1 MNEESKPL
9 NIFQRINAVMQDS
22 SIYIKKGSAGQGTGV
37 NYDEVISVLA
47 PLLTKHGIVVSVDKS
62 GDSRS
67 RETKKGAYIFEC
79 DYKISYINIDDPT
92 DRLESTIEAHA
103 QDGGDKAPGK
113 TATYATKVSMLK
125 VFSIETGDQDEKRVE
140 SRDTS
145 MIDEETVKQLES
157 MMVEPDGSGSMQWSK
172 KGQRL
177 LQKYRIGA
185 VHQLKETK
193 LESFK
198 KDLAA

>member
-1 MNEESKPL
+1 MSETK
-9 NIFQRINAVMQDS
+9 NIFQRINAVMKDE

-37 NYDEVISVLA
+37 NYDEVISVLS
-47 PLLTKHGIVVSVDKS
+47 PLLTKHGIVISIDKH

-67 RETKKGAYIFEC
+67 RETKKGAYIYEC
-79 DYKISYINIDDPT
+79 DYKISYINIDDPK
-92 DRLESTIEAHA
+92 DRLESIVEAHA

-140 SRDTS
+140 VRDTS
-145 MIDEETVKQLES
+145 MIDEHTVGFLEQQ
-157 MMVEPDGSGSMQWSK
+157 MVEPDGNGGQQWSK

-185 VHQLKETK
+185 VHQLKESK
-193 LESFK
+193 LEAFK